1 MAKIEWI
8 ASGKT
13 ANNSLHMQEICNQL
27 DENTLSPEHITSVI
41 KGSDTVVVDVAE
53 DKKTVEVHL
62 DNDITTE
69 IHNSLQKPVGAPTAT
84 QLVGI
89 GTNKAQTMIS
99 IGDGLEITNGELSV
113 IENQLFMHSI
123 TIDIYESDTS
133 VKRGSVTFHLLTN
146 STAKY
151 DNIQSIISVLDTYGE
166 TNCGGSFSYASNSF
180 GIPYVVYKHNN
191 SLAVRLQEY
200 SFDFANSTI
209 NILNH
214 IGEDYVLT
222 GNFSVYDT
230 VHQLS

>member
-1 MAKIEWI
+1 MGITVK
-8 ASGKT
+8 
-13 ANNSLHMQEICNQL
+13 NNKQVTKNM
-27 DENTLSPEHITSVI
+27 TI
-41 KGSDTVVVDVAE
+41 KGDD
-53 DKKTVEVHL
+53 
-62 DNDITTE
+62 
-69 IHNSLQKPVGAPTAT
+69 G
-84 QLVGI
+84 VGI
-89 GTNKAQTMIS
+89 KTIESGTPVITEEKTTTPITVTLTDETTQNFNVEAQNGSGGDNVLTKPTTPPSTTQIVAVDNTNTQTMIS

-209 NILNH
+209 NINNH

-222 GNFSVYDT
+222 GNFTVYDT